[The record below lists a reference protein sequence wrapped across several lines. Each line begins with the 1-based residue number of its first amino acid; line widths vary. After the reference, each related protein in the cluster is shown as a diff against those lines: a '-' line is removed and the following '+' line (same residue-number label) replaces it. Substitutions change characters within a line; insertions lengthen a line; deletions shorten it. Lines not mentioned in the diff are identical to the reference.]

1 MIPEEDKIV
10 ITDEQIEKAWGNS
23 NFGDFLNQNKRELV
37 NNTILKCASGYYTGH
52 TAKRIVEEL
61 GLVTTK
67 WTLTKK
73 GKEYLYEAYS
83 QGKSY

>member
-1 MIPEEDKIV
+1 MKDKIV

-37 NNTILKCASGYYTGH
+37 NNTVLKCASGYYTGH
-52 TAKRIVEEL
+52 TSKRIVEEL
-61 GLVTTK
+61 GLVTPK
-67 WTLTKK
+67 WRLTKK